1 VKNQFNHGS
10 DNMRPVNSLCI
21 ACDFFVARRTL
32 PALRLAM
39 TRKKRAPQNITVEF
53 FEKTK
58 TIPTFAAPFYTGK
71 TLKQSKIMQQYET
84 VIILTPLLS
93 EETAKEAIAK
103 YSKILTDGGAE
114 IVQED
119 NWGLKKL
126 AYPIQ
131 KKNSG
136 YYHLTEYRAP
146 GDLINK
152 LEIEFRRD
160 ERVLRFLTIALDK
173 HAIAYNEKKRSGA
186 FNQKKT
192 VKAEEAAK

>member
-1 VKNQFNHGS
+1 
-10 DNMRPVNSLCI
+10 
-21 ACDFFVARRTL
+21 
-32 PALRLAM
+32 
-39 TRKKRAPQNITVEF
+39 
-53 FEKTK
+53 
-58 TIPTFAAPFYTGK
+58 
-71 TLKQSKIMQQYET
+71 MQQYET
-84 VIILTPLLS
+84 VVVLTPLLS
-93 EETAKEAIAK
+93 EESAKEVIAK
-103 YSKILTDGGAE
+103 FVKILKDNGAE

-131 KKNSG
+131 KKTTG
-136 YYHLTEYRAP
+136 YYHLTEFRAP

-152 LEIEFRRD
+152 LEIEYRRD

-192 VKAEEAAK
+192 AKAEEAEK